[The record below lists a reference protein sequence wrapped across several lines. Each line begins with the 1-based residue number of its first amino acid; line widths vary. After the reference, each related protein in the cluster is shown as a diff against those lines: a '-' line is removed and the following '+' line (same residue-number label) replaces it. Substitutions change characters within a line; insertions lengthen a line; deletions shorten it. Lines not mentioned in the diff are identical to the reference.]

1 MNQVFG
7 AAADGQEQLPE
18 HATVASALPSYLPA
32 SQLLQVEAPASEYL
46 PATMSPSLSSP
57 TAPPD
62 AVACHPKAPCW
73 GAVGRG
79 GVQWGTGERGLPAG
93 HDEQVDDEF
102 APTANEYVPATPR
115 HPHSQLTDSSS
126 RCRRVSPHCT
136 LLGCGRA
143 RGGGLGGLPAGHR
156 EQNVSLGRPSLR
168 VMFQFPTKPAPVL
181 DESLVNL
188 TRMYPVVDV
197 QMRLEEI
204 LLPLSDAS
212 SVLDLHDVAPSDDEQ
227 L

>member
-1 MNQVFG
+1 M
-7 AAADGQEQLPE
+7 
-18 HATVASALPSYLPA
+18 
-32 SQLLQVEAPASEYL
+32 
-46 PATMSPSLSSP
+46 
-57 TAPPD
+57 
-62 AVACHPKAPCW
+62 
-73 GAVGRG
+73 
-79 GVQWGTGERGLPAG
+79 
-93 HDEQVDDEF
+93 
-102 APTANEYVPATPR
+102 
-115 HPHSQLTDSSS
+115 
-126 RCRRVSPHCT
+126 
-136 LLGCGRA
+136 
-143 RGGGLGGLPAGHR
+143 PAGHR

-212 SVLDLHDVAPSDDEQ
+212 TELDTHDVALSDDEQ

>member
-18 HATVASALPSYLPA
+18 HATVTSALPSYLPA
-32 SQLLQVEAPASEYL
+32 SQLLQFEAPASEY
-46 PATMSPSLSSP
+46 
-57 TAPPD
+57 
-62 AVACHPKAPCW
+62 
-73 GAVGRG
+73 
-79 GVQWGTGERGLPAG
+79 LPAG

-102 APTANEYVPATPR
+102 APTANEYVPA
-115 HPHSQLTDSSS
+115 
-126 RCRRVSPHCT
+126 
-136 LLGCGRA
+136 
-143 RGGGLGGLPAGHR
+143 GHR
-156 EQNVSLGRPSLR
+156 EHVPVVQL
-168 VMFQFPTKPAPVL
+168 PTKPAPVP

-197 QMRLEEI
+197 QLRLDEM

-212 SVLDLHDVAPSDDEQ
+212 SDLDSHDVAPSDDEQ